1 MIFEKIINQDLDFL
15 GSLQPEGW
23 GDIIP
28 AFKFYLEF
36 PFCFPV
42 KTKVNEKIA
51 GIGAAIILKD
61 TAWLA
66 HIIVNHE
73 NRKQG
78 IGGAITAHLLDITRE
93 QGCKT
98 VSLIATDLGRP
109 VYQKIGFTDQE
120 DYVFY
125 EREAP
130 LESGNPSADIAICR
144 EEHRA
149 GILELDRALS
159 GENREQLLEPKLG
172 GSFVHQSNGKID
184 GYYIPDLGEGLV
196 MADNERAGLDLL
208 KLKLSRS
215 NKNVLPAGNSRG
227 MAFMLENGFKETKL
241 AKRMVWGQRFGWQP
255 EKMFGRIAGNL
266 G

>member
-1 MIFEKIINQDLDFL
+1 MQFEKITNQDLAFL
-15 GSLQPEGW
+15 NPLQPEGW
-23 GDIIP
+23 GEIVP
-28 AFKFYLEF
+28 AFEFYLDS
-36 PFCFPV
+36 PVCFPV
-42 KTKVNEKIA
+42 KTTISQKIA

-109 VYQKIGFTDQE
+109 VYKKAGFADQD

-130 LESGNPSADIAICR
+130 LVKCNTSADIAICR

-149 GILELDRALS
+149 VILELDRALS
-159 GENREQLLEPKLG
+159 GETRGCLLEPKLDG
-172 GSFVHQSNGKID
+172 AYVHQSNGKID
-184 GYYIPDLGEGLV
+184 GYFIPNLGEGLV
-196 MADNERAGLDLL
+196 MAENDRAGLELL
-208 KLKLSRS
+208 KLKLSCS
-215 NKNVLPAGNSRG
+215 NKNVLPAGNGRG
-227 MAFMLENGFKETKL
+227 MAFMRESGFKETKR
-241 AKRMVWGQRFGWQP
+241 AKRMVRGQRFGWHP

>member
-1 MIFEKIINQDLDFL
+1 MQFEKITNQDLVFL
-15 GSLQPEGW
+15 SPLQPEGW
-23 GDIIP
+23 GDIVP
-28 AFKFYLEF
+28 AFKFYLDS

-42 KTKVNEKIA
+42 KTTVNDKIA
-51 GIGAAIILKD
+51 GIGAAIILKN

-66 HIIVNHE
+66 HIIVNSE

-78 IGGAITAHLLDITRE
+78 IGGAITGHLLDITRE

-109 VYQKIGFTDQE
+109 VYQKAGFADQE

-130 LESGNPSADIAICR
+130 LKSGNSSDDIMVCR
-144 EEHRA
+144 VEHRA
-149 GILELDRALS
+149 GILELDRTLS
-159 GENREQLLEPKLG
+159 GETRERLLEPNLD
-172 GSFVHQSNGKID
+172 SAYVHQRNGKID

-196 MADNERAGLDLL
+196 MADNEQAGLDLI

-215 NKNVLPAGNSRG
+215 NKNVLPAGNGRG
-227 MAFMLENGFKETKL
+227 MTFMLENGFKETKR
-241 AKRMVWGQRFGWQP
+241 AKRMVRGQRFGWQP